1 MDKKRSKSKSFSRT
15 YIFFMLVAF
24 TFLIFNT
31 LINMN
36 IIDNS
41 ILLVEEY
48 RKIILPLM
56 ILFMTAS
63 IFFNRM
69 LNIFEYKNDVEQND
83 ELKLLY
89 LRAKKQINNNRN
101 NNQIVK
107 QTLLELS
114 GLVSTI
120 QYQWNLNHIASSI
133 DELGPFSDIKNVAWL
148 SLIISLS
155 SLIIGLWLSVYQSY
169 LYLSAA
175 LLFIISIYLFTKK
188 D

>member
-1 MDKKRSKSKSFSRT
+1 
-15 YIFFMLVAF
+15 MLVAF

-31 LINMN
+31 LININ
-36 IIDNS
+36 IIDDS
-41 ILLVEEY
+41 ISLVKEY
-48 RKIILPLM
+48 SVYILPLM
-56 ILFMTAS
+56 IASTAIS
-63 IFFNRM
+63 IFFNRV

-89 LRAKKQINNNRN
+89 LRAKDQINNNKN
-101 NNQIVK
+101 NNKIVK

-114 GLVSTI
+114 GLVSNI
-120 QYQWNLNHIASSI
+120 QHQWNLKHKDSSI

-169 LYLSAA
+169 LYLSAS
-175 LLFIISIYLFTKK
+175 LLLIISIYLFTKK